1 MRRRTA
7 GNPGMLDRSAVRTKR
22 GVKSGARR
30 VQKHKGVAK
39 PLMVALS
46 TIMIDEL
53 GAGPARGS

>member
-7 GNPGMLDRSAVRTKR
+7 GNPGMLDRGAVRTKR

-30 VQKHKGVAK
+30 VQEHKGVAK

-53 GAGPARGS
+53 GTGPARGS